1 MSFEDQYN
9 QIQQI
14 QQNLDTLDTV
24 FSVPDGSFDRMKA
37 DRLLQDTENMIVSIS
52 TESSDVI
59 KSVVPLRIQLKKY
72 KIKLS
77 NIQSSRANSIS
88 VASNLPPFTDRQPKQ
103 RDQLYAN
110 ATKIDAQGE
119 ILNRSF
125 QISLESESMGA
136 QTLDALQMQSM
147 GLKRAQKQLEIANE
161 KLTLGEQSVKIMNRR
176 RRNMY
181 LIIAI
186 IMIILI
192 GIAAAV
198 GVVFGAKL

>member
-1 MSFEDQYN
+1 MSFEDQQNY
-9 QIQQI
+9 IQLI
-14 QQNLDTLDTV
+14 QQNLDALDTL

-37 DRLLQDTENMIVSIS
+37 DRLIQDTENMIVSIS

-88 VASNLPPFTDRQPKQ
+88 VASHLPPFTARQPKQ

-119 ILNRSF
+119 ILNRSL

-176 RRNMY
+176 RGNMY

-186 IMIILI
+186 IVIILI